1 MSQDARVT
9 VGSQPMDEPSFDVAA
24 RDELRAIEDSLV
36 DVDPDDVEIGTSD
49 GILRL
54 DLRDGTK
61 IVINSHR
68 AARQIWMAAVATAWH
83 FDPGPD
89 GWIAAKTGDELRAT
103 VKKLLRDRAGVDV
116 PL

>member
-1 MSQDARVT
+1 MDDAT
-9 VGSQPMDEPSFDVAA
+9 FDKLA
-24 RDELRAIEDSLV
+24 REELAGIEDRLA
-36 DVDPDDVEIGTSD
+36 DVDPDDVEITTSD

-83 FDPGPD
+83 FDPQAD
-89 GWIAAKTGDELRAT
+89 GRWTAAKTGEELRST
-103 VKKLLRDRAGVDV
+103 VRRIVRERVALDLA
-116 PL
+116 L